1 MGGTQTTQRQKILT
15 DFTTSTKEEINT
27 QCSAVCQT
35 DVSDVYVSIAG
46 PTKSLTISAT
56 CNTNASC
63 LMTNQTVATVQ
74 SILSNALSQDSTT
87 ISGIFGGA
95 LLPVKTSETVNI
107 TSTITNNITQITE
120 STCQASS
127 TADVNNV
134 VVYVAPTGSAGKL
147 YIGSNSN
154 ANSTCTM
161 NNLAK
166 IQLQNQVN
174 NKSAIKAKTKS
185 LLSVIFTTLMVV
197 VLIGGIII
205 LLLISSGFLKGTFGG
220 GGDGNAGPAEGAQAG
235 GKGGAAPAQ
244 GGQAQP
250 GLLQQLNQLASSNGT
265 TSSNAVT
272 QAESELAGTA
282 SKSGG
287 LLTEAEAVGSE
298 ALPALETAALVV

>member
-27 QCSAVCQT
+27 QCSAICQT
-35 DVSDVYVSIAG
+35 DVSNVFISLGAN
-46 PTKSLTISAT
+46 TKSLTISAT

-74 SILSNALSQDSTT
+74 SIISNALSQDSST

-95 LLPVKTSETVNI
+95 LLPVKTNETVNI

-134 VVYVAPTGSAGKL
+134 VVYVAPTGSTGKL
-147 YIGSNSN
+147 YIGTNSS

-205 LLLISSGFLKGTFGG
+205 LLLISTGFLKGTFGG
-220 GGDGNAGPAEGAQAG
+220 GGDGNAGPAEGASN

-244 GGQAQP
+244 GGQGQP
-250 GLLQQLNQLASSNGT
+250 GLLQQLNQLTSSNGT

-298 ALPALETAALVV
+298 ALPAVELAALAI

>member
-15 DFTTSTKEEINT
+15 DFTTSTQEEIKT

-95 LLPVKTSETVNI
+95 LLPVKTNENVNI

-134 VVYVAPTGSAGKL
+134 VVYVAPTGSTGKL

-205 LLLISSGFLKGTFGG
+205 LLLISSGFLKGAFGG
-220 GGDGNAGPAEGAQAG
+220 GGDGNAGPAEGASN

-244 GGQAQP
+244 GGQGQP
-250 GLLQQLNQLASSNGT
+250 GLLQQLNQLTSSNGT

-298 ALPALETAALVV
+298 ALPAVELAAVAL